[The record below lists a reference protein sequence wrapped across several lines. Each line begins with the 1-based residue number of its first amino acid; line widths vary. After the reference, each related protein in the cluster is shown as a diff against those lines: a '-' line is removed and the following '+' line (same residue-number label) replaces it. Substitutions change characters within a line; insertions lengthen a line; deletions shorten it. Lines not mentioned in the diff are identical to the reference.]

1 MRIGRRKRWDHR
13 GKIAIVTGAS
23 SGIGRDVATAL
34 ARRGSTVIGV
44 ARREDLLAS
53 CAAEWRAHAP
63 GSTYLR
69 GDLADRAFAERVV
82 AETVAAHGRV
92 DVLVNNAGIPSHKQ
106 IYDVTPEDVER
117 LLRVNFLAS
126 VWTTLA
132 VIPSMLCTGGGA
144 IVNVSS
150 MASRVAPP
158 RETAYT
164 ASKCALDGFTAG
176 LWTDLAGSDIHVAL
190 VTPGPIDTEI
200 WSKDETPSG
209 YNGVK
214 HSPRIVTAAVLDA
227 IERRRHEV
235 LVPRWSPQLVAARI
249 LRTFAPSL
257 LRAGMQWMEPV
268 PPEAIEAARARAVAA
283 RRDRR
288 AATPARSTGT
298 PPAH

>member
-1 MRIGRRKRWDHR
+1 MRIGRQRERWEHR
-13 GKIAIVTGAS
+13 GKVAIVTGAS

-34 ARRGSTVIGV
+34 ARRGTVVIGV
-44 ARREDLLAS
+44 ARRDDLLARS
-53 CAAEWRAHAP
+53 AAEWRAHAP
-63 GSTYLR
+63 GSTYLA
-69 GDLADRAFAERVV
+69 GDLGDRTFAERVV

-92 DVLVNNAGIPSHKQ
+92 DVLVNNAGIPSHKP
-106 IYDVTPEDVER
+106 IYEVTPDDVER

-132 VIPSMLCTGGGA
+132 AIPSMLCTGGGV

-176 LWTDLAGSDIHVAL
+176 LWTDLAGSNIHVAL

-200 WSKDETPSG
+200 WEKDETPSG
-209 YNGVK
+209 YQGVK
-214 HSPRIVTAAVLDA
+214 HPPRIVTAAILDA

-235 LVPRWSPQLVAARI
+235 IVPRWSPQLLAARL
-249 LRTFAPSL
+249 LRTVAPSL

-268 PPEAIEAARARAVAA
+268 PPATIDAARARAREAAA
-283 RRDRR
+283 R
-288 AATPARSTGT
+288 AADGAWSSDADAR
-298 PPAH
+298 